1 MFAKVVA
8 FIGETKNEAGAVVP
22 KRNLDVSLLHTFIH
36 ERCDIDYLGIF
47 RDTDFDSSSVLS
59 AEFDSPLMANTWRP
73 VATALLRY
81 LIQRPAQRHGK
92 ISHSI

>member
-1 MFAKVVA
+1 MF

-36 ERCDIDYLGIF
+36 ERYDIEHFGIF
-47 RDTDFDSSSVLS
+47 RDTDFDSPSVLS
-59 AEFDSPLMANTWRP
+59 VAFDSPLMANTWRQ
-73 VATALLRY
+73 VATALLRS
-81 LIQRPAQRHGK
+81 LIQRLAQRHGK